1 MQDGIS
7 VTEACASNRI
17 GTKED
22 FERSCNPDGTVKEH
36 TETTA
41 FSLKN
46 SNNSKTINNT
56 YLQIG
61 IAMILIAVV
70 ILVALAIRKK
80 NLKLIK

>member
-1 MQDGIS
+1 MQEGIS

-36 TETTA
+36 KETTT

-46 SNNSKTINNT
+46 SDNSITTNNT
-56 YLQIG
+56 SLQVG
-61 IAMILIAVV
+61 LVVAVV
-70 ILVALAIRKK
+70 MIVVLTVLIIRQ
-80 NLKLIK
+80 LKRKTK